1 MHRPAAFLSMVLMLS
16 LLLTQWLGY
25 AHAIAHAHS
34 QNDATTVEISKAGVA
49 DHQKAASAC
58 AAFDAATLGA
68 GLHSPAI
75 TLFVAG
81 FTPSAD
87 PLSMIALTVPLIA
100 LYLLAG
106 GIAVLNDRRRDRKLI
121 AGDF

>member
-1 MHRPAAFLSMVLMLS
+1 MPSTLLIRRKMHRPAAFLNMVLMLS

-25 AHAIAHAHS
+25 AHAIAHADS
-34 QNDATTVEISKAGVA
+34 WNEAARIEITKAGGV

-75 TLFVAG
+75 TLCVSPA
-81 FTPSAD
+81 PSCA
-87 PLSMIALTVPLIA
+87 PAALTYIGHAPAFFAYFSSRAPPLKA
-100 LYLLAG
+100 
-106 GIAVLNDRRRDRKLI
+106 
-121 AGDF
+121 

>member
-1 MHRPAAFLSMVLMLS
+1 MHRPAAFMSMVLMLS

-25 AHAIAHAHS
+25 AHAIAHADS
-34 QNDATTVEISKAGVA
+34 RNEATRIEIAKAGAA

-75 TLFVAG
+75 TLFAAPA
-81 FTPSAD
+81 PSFA
-87 PLSMIALTVPLIA
+87 PLALTPVCHAPAFFAHFSPRAPPLTA
-100 LYLLAG
+100 
-106 GIAVLNDRRRDRKLI
+106 
-121 AGDF
+121 

>member
-1 MHRPAAFLSMVLMLS
+1 MSSTALTRRKMHRPAAFLSMVLMLS

-25 AHAIAHAHS
+25 AHAIAHADS
-34 QNDATTVEISKAGVA
+34 RNEATAVGIAKAGVV

-75 TLFVAG
+75 TLFVAPA
-81 FTPSAD
+81 PSFA
-87 PLSMIALTVPLIA
+87 PAALTYTGHAPAFFAHFSSRAPPLTA
-100 LYLLAG
+100 
-106 GIAVLNDRRRDRKLI
+106 
-121 AGDF
+121 

>member
-1 MHRPAAFLSMVLMLS
+1 MVLMLS

-25 AHAIAHAHS
+25 AHAIAHAEGR
-34 QNDATTVEISKAGVA
+34 NEAVRIEIAKAGAV

-75 TLFVAG
+75 TLFAESA
-81 FTPSAD
+81 PSFV
-87 PLSMIALTVPLIA
+87 PLALTPVGHTPAFFTHFSSRAPPLTA
-100 LYLLAG
+100 
-106 GIAVLNDRRRDRKLI
+106 
-121 AGDF
+121 

>member
-25 AHAIAHAHS
+25 AHAVAHAHTR
-34 QNDATTVEISKAGVA
+34 NDATTVEISKAGVA

-75 TLFVAG
+75 TLFVAPA
-81 FTPSAD
+81 PSFA
-87 PLSMIALTVPLIA
+87 PAALTYTGHAPAFFAHFSSRAPPLKA
-100 LYLLAG
+100 
-106 GIAVLNDRRRDRKLI
+106 
-121 AGDF
+121 

>member
-25 AHAIAHAHS
+25 AHAIAHADGRNEAIRIES
-34 QNDATTVEISKAGVA
+34 AKAGLI

-75 TLFVAG
+75 TLFTAPAPSSAPAAP
-81 FTPSAD
+81 TPTGYAPAFFAHFSSRAP
-87 PLSMIALTVPLIA
+87 PLSA
-100 LYLLAG
+100 
-106 GIAVLNDRRRDRKLI
+106 
-121 AGDF
+121 